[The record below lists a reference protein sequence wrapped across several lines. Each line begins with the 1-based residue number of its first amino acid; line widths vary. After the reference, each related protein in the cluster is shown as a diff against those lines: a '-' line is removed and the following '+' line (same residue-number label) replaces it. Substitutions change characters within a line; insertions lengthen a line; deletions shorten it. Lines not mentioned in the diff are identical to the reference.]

1 MAYVR
6 RLAATFLILFLA
18 AVSLCF
24 AAGLQVLR
32 DPDLRDQQ
40 AWFVS
45 TFEAD
50 QGSCVVFLGDTVFM
64 QTIEAGGDSIAEAN
78 IIQGEFP
85 HGWLK
90 GIWKPLG
97 ANITVYRNDE
107 IIVMAKV
114 KRWDP
119 ELLNPDVQYPPPR
132 VNIGVALFFE
142 VYGLNYSADV
152 SAPRCLILDAIFDYR
167 YWGGDGWRGRPYGYT
182 ETFDGTP
189 YDKDYHYIQ
198 VYGVMEKAET
208 YYEFTASM
216 GDEIARAVEHFGLEY
231 PLRLKAVCIYL
242 EAVGARGRAE
252 WDYVRVSLVH
262 PASGLEGFVDV
273 LYHRLVNI
281 YTFAILI
288 VGLGMVAIGL
298 LHGVVMKRALVALG
312 LLGFAM
318 LTLWLCVNLG
328 R

>member
-1 MAYVR
+1 VR

-90 GIWKPLG
+90 GIWRPLG

-132 VNIGVALFFE
+132 VIVGIAFFFE
-142 VYGLNYSADV
+142 VPGLNYSADV
-152 SAPRCLILDAIFDYR
+152 SAPRCLIVDTIFDYR
-167 YWGGDGWRGRPYGYT
+167 YWDGEAWRVKPHGYT
-182 ETFDGTP
+182 EAFSGTP
-189 YDKDYHYIQ
+189 YDKDHHYIRVHEQ
-198 VYGVMEKAET
+198 ITHTG
-208 YYEFTASM
+208 EFFLCMAAL
-216 GDEIARAVEHFGLEY
+216 GDQLREAVKHFGLEY
-231 PLRLKAVCIYL
+231 PLKLKAVCIYL
-242 EAVGARGRAE
+242 EAVGAKGRAE
-252 WDYVRVSLVH
+252 WDMVSVAKQQSLPQHLRYIWLIRSLLLSTFTMWILVLGIM
-262 PASGLEGFVDV
+262 AVVLGLIEGVV
-273 LYHRLVNI
+273 LKP
-281 YTFAILI
+281 ILI
-288 VGLGMVAIGL
+288 GVGI
-298 LHGVVMKRALVALG
+298 
-312 LLGFAM
+312 LGFAV
-318 LTLWLCVNLG
+318 LIAWLSIQLG
-328 R
+328 L